1 MFEETGS
8 LPLMKNANVR
18 KQLDVVLTW
27 KFDVIA
33 LEEVCKLQYALSL
46 RLLAH
51 IVHNNSAVSEW
62 ASKIVR
68 PIRYKVSHL
77 ETFSQHGAV
86 PQTAGRHC

>member
-46 RLLAH
+46 RLTP
-51 IVHNNSAVSEW
+51 SSY
-62 ASKIVR
+62 S
-68 PIRYKVSHL
+68 
-77 ETFSQHGAV
+77 
-86 PQTAGRHC
+86 PQ